1 MTTLLAFEWLKFARR
16 WMPRVVVLL
25 LSGLTFVAFCA
36 LSASAGE
43 RGDLFLPRGWLAALS
58 FSSFFAPFFWPLLG
72 GSWAGNEYGWGTIR
86 AILTRRP
93 DRIAHALAA
102 LAILLAGVAL
112 GVLAILVAGSV
123 AGLLIALLN
132 GHDLVT
138 PGVWSGAFLGTL
150 LAGALTAWY
159 VSAFYLLVA
168 YAAAT
173 VARSAAVGVGVGLGA
188 TLAQYVL
195 RSIFTG
201 LGGVWR
207 EVAQHFPI
215 VYANSMITRVVG
227 PQLLPG
233 TALATARSYEP
244 SVGQSLVALALYGAL
259 CLVVALAAVH
269 MRDVT
274 A

>member
-1 MTTLLAFEWLKFARR
+1 
-16 WMPRVVVLL
+16 
-25 LSGLTFVAFCA
+25 
-36 LSASAGE
+36 
-43 RGDLFLPRGWLAALS
+43 
-58 FSSFFAPFFWPLLG
+58 
-72 GSWAGNEYGWGTIR
+72 
-86 AILTRRP
+86 
-93 DRIAHALAA
+93 
-102 LAILLAGVAL
+102 
-112 GVLAILVAGSV
+112 
-123 AGLLIALLN
+123 
-132 GHDLVT
+132 
-138 PGVWSGAFLGTL
+138 
-150 LAGALTAWY
+150 
-159 VSAFYLLVA
+159 
-168 YAAAT
+168 
-173 VARSAAVGVGVGLGA
+173 
-188 TLAQYVL
+188 VL